1 MKKGFSLILAI
12 IFILLVASIGTLS
25 MAISSSSAKT
35 SVNLFIHEQ
44 AKLLADSASEYALMK
59 VQQNDFDTTCV
70 DEIEINYQPN
80 DKYSSPTFKAYI
92 SITYIGDKDTIKNCA
107 NKIESDKTGLQS
119 IIISGQVK
127 SLIGRADTSDDT
139 TKDLFREYLAYSFTT
154 TQIP

>member
-12 IFILLVASIGTLS
+12 IFILLVASIGALS

-44 AKLLADSASEYALMK
+44 AKLLADGAAEYAIMK
-59 VQQNDFDTTCV
+59 VQQNNFADTCV
-70 DEIEINYQPN
+70 DEIEINYPN
-80 DKYSSPTFKAYI
+80 DKDKNPTFTANI

-119 IIISGQVK
+119 IIISGQVR
-127 SLIGRADTSDDT
+127 SLLDEGASN
-139 TKDLFREYLAYSFTT
+139 FRENFAYSFTT